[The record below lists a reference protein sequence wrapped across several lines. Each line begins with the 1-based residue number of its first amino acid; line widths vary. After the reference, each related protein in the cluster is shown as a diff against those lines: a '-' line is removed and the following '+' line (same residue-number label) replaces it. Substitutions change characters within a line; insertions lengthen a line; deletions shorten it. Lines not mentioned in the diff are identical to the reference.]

1 MIVMPYGNVSSIGK
15 NKLNLIVFLIDPDA
29 VQEEQ
34 YDDEE
39 EEEENVQS
47 GLESIMLN
55 MLRKINQNQPFMNAL
70 KGNFTVQLTFSNE

>member
-29 VQEEQ
+29 VPAEQ

-39 EEEENVQS
+39 EEENAQS
-47 GLESIMLN
+47 GLELIMLN

-70 KGNFTVQLTFSNE
+70 KGNFTVQLTFTN